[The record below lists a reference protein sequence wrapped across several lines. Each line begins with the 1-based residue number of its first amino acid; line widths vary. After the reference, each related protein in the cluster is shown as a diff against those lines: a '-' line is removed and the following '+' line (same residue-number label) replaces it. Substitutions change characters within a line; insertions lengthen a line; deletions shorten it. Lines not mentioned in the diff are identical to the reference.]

1 MRARITKWMAGLAV
15 LGVLAGGGATL
26 ASAAPKASAP
36 EPVVSESASET
47 PSSEAVGESSSES
60 SLPSDG
66 PGGYADDPANPN
78 ADTQFQGEQ

>member
-1 MRARITKWMAGLAV
+1 MRTRITKLMAGLTV

-36 EPVVSESASET
+36 EPVVSES
-47 PSSEAVGESSSES
+47 SSES
-60 SLPSDG
+60 PAGEVAGEASSESQPSDG
-66 PGGYADDPANPN
+66 PGGYADDPSNPN

>member
-1 MRARITKWMAGLAV
+1 MTKLMAGLAV

-26 ASAAPKASAP
+26 ASAAPRASTP
-36 EPVVSESASET
+36 EPVVSES
-47 PSSEAVGESSSES
+47 SSEAPSSPAAESSSES